1 MNITNKYN
9 FIIVGISLVVAV
21 LIHFPEILSLF
32 GTVGEMETELF
43 PGIQAFDVVTE
54 VVFTF
59 LSLIILFTVN
69 YFLLGMNRPSPHMG
83 WQKLIISFFITWILS
98 HLFGK
103 GFVFI
108 HHKLDF
114 PAIHSTVHFFL
125 HPVRDFIIAA
135 IVSSTCYIIYLIR
148 KSQQVQVE
156 NEQLKLENLLNQ
168 YEALKHQLNPHM
180 LFNSLNTLRSLIRET
195 PDKAQDYLQEL
206 SRVLRYTLQENENQ
220 TVTLREEME
229 FVNSYLFLMK
239 MRYEDNLSFQTD
251 INTGTENLQ
260 LPPMA
265 VQMLIENAVKHNEIS
280 NRHPLTVSIKA
291 QDNTLNVSNPLHP
304 KRTSSRGTGI
314 GLENLAKRYNL
325 LFKREIEI
333 KEENGMFSVTIPLI
347 NTTQKE
353 QPDESPHN

>member
-1 MNITNKYN
+1 MKIINKYN
-9 FIIVGISLVVAV
+9 FIIIGISLVVAI

-32 GTVGEMETELF
+32 GTVGEMENTLF
-43 PGIQAFDVVTE
+43 PGIKTFEVVTE

-59 LSLIILFTVN
+59 FSLLILFLIN
-69 YFLLGMNRPSPHMG
+69 YFLLGLNRQSSRIS
-83 WQKLIISFFITWILS
+83 WQKLLVSFFITWVIS
-98 HLFGK
+98 HLLGK
-103 GFVFI
+103 GFVFL
-108 HHKLDF
+108 HHKIDF
-114 PAIHSTVHFFL
+114 PAIHSMVHFFL

-148 KSQQVQVE
+148 RSQQVQVE
-156 NEQLKLENLLNQ
+156 NEQLKLESLLNQ

-220 TVTLREEME
+220 TVSLREEME
-229 FVNSYLFLMK
+229 FVNSYLFLLK
-239 MRYEDNLSFQTD
+239 MRYEDNLSFQSD
-251 INTGTENLQ
+251 IDAGMENLQ

-280 NRHPLTVSIKA
+280 NRHPLTVCIKA
-291 QDNTLNVSNPLHP
+291 RDNALNVSNRCHP
-304 KRTSSRGTGI
+304 KRTPSRGTGI
-314 GLENLAKRYNL
+314 GLDNLAKRYNL

-333 KEENGMFSVTIPLI
+333 KEEDGMFSVTIPLI
-347 NTTQKE
+347 NRKQKE
-353 QPDESPHN
+353 QPDENPDH